1 MAGAGPEDH
10 RAAAERDQVPVRTIH
25 QLRCALPLG
34 VHATVET
41 RRFDPEG
48 DVDPWLVVNNRA
60 FSWHPEQG
68 GWDRKAVA
76 DRMAEPW
83 FDPNGFLLH
92 ERAGTLAAFCW
103 TKVHADHDPP
113 LGEIYVIGVDPAFQ
127 GQGLGRELT
136 LAGLDHLSG
145 QGVTVGMLYVESDN
159 EAAVALYRSL
169 GFVVHRDDV
178 FFGPAPDGTG
188 DP

>member
-1 MAGAGPEDH
+1 MEGAGPEDH
-10 RAAAERDQVPVRTIH
+10 RAAAERGQVAVRTIH
-25 QLRCALPLG
+25 QLRAPLPLD
-34 VHATVET
+34 VHPRVAV
-41 RRFDPEG
+41 RGFDPDQ
-48 DVDPWLVVNNRA
+48 DVDRWLEVNNRA

-68 GWDRKAVA
+68 GWDRDAVA
-76 DRMAEPW
+76 GRMAEPW
-83 FDPNGFLLH
+83 FDPAGFLLH
-92 ERAGTLAAFCW
+92 EREGVLAAFCW

-169 GFVVHRDDV
+169 GFVVHHDDV
-178 FFGPAPDGTG
+178 FFGPAPDGAA